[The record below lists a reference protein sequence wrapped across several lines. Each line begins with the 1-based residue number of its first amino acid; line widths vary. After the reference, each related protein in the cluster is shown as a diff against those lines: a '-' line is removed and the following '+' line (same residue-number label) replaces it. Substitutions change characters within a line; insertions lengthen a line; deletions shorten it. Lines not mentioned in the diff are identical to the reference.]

1 MSKALC
7 VAVFATLL
15 GLAGCAKTLPEQPEV
30 TFAHLPPISLN
41 VRSIET
47 TSVYQNSETPP
58 NVEAR
63 MQTPPSEVLKRWAG
77 ERLRAVGSSGSGRF
91 TVLNAPVTAEP
102 LPKTTGF
109 VGAFSIEPGTRY
121 TITVEAQL
129 EILDDGG
136 QRLAVTSAR
145 VTQSGNLDEGVTP
158 QERQAFWYRLTRS
171 AMDGFNAQ
179 MERAIF
185 QYLREWTV

>member
-7 VAVFATLL
+7 VAVFAALL
-15 GLAGCAKTLPEQPEV
+15 GLAGCTKTLTQQPEV

-47 TSVYQNSETPP
+47 ASAYQNSETPP

-63 MQTPPSEVLKRWAG
+63 IQTPPSEVLKRWAS
-77 ERLRAVGSSGSGRF
+77 ERLRAVGGSGIARF

-102 LPKTTGF
+102 LPKKTGF
-109 VGAFSIEPGTRY
+109 VGAFSIEPGNRY

-129 EILDDGG
+129 EILDEGG

-145 VTQSGNLDEGVTP
+145 VTQSGTLDEGVTP
-158 QERQAFWYRLTRS
+158 EERQAFWYRLTKS
-171 AMDGFNAQ
+171 AMDAFNDQ
-179 MERAIF
+179 MERAIY